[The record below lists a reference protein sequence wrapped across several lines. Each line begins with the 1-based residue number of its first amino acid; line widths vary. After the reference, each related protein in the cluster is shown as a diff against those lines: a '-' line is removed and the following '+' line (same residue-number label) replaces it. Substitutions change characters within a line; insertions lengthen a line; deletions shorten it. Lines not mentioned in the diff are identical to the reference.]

1 MWPDDWKV
9 GATVSW
15 KTGGEGHEFSVRRA
29 KLEMLFNCPVV
40 MLEGGSGHIE
50 REAKGEAQAGDL

>member
-1 MWPDDWKV
+1 M
-9 GATVSW
+9 SW